1 MNTLQQ
7 INTSSQALLTMP
19 IESGLKYSKRVI
31 KAINPDI
38 NTIELDMSAQNE
50 LNTKDLG
57 KLLRLQRM
65 INDQGKHLKLV
76 NISMRA
82 MMFLELTQA
91 NAIFDI
97 TWNHDLKT
105 DFAA

>member
-1 MNTLQQ
+1 MNTLNQ

-19 IESGLKYSKRVI
+19 IENGLKYSKRVL

-38 NTIELDMSAQNE
+38 DTIELDMSAQNE

-65 INDQGKHLKLV
+65 MNEQGKQLKLV
-76 NISMRA
+76 NVSMRV

-97 TWNHDLKT
+97 TCNHDLKT

>member
-19 IESGLKYSKRVI
+19 IERGLKYSKRVR
-31 KAINPDI
+31 KAITPDI
-38 NTIELDMSAQNE
+38 HIIEMDMSSQNE
-50 LNTKDLG
+50 LNARDFG
-57 KLLRLQRM
+57 KLLRLQKM
-65 INDQGKHLKLV
+65 IKEQGKHLKLV
-76 NISMRA
+76 NVSMRA

-91 NAIFDI
+91 NEIFDI
-97 TWNHDLKT
+97 TWNHNLNS

>member
-7 INTSSQALLTMP
+7 INSSSQALLNMP
-19 IESGLKYSKRVI
+19 IESGLKYSKRAF

-38 NTIELDMSAQNE
+38 NVIEIDMSAQNQ
-50 LNTKDLG
+50 LNARDLG
-57 KLLRLQRM
+57 KLLRLQKM
-65 INDQGKHLKLV
+65 IQDQGKHMKLV
-76 NISMRA
+76 NVSLRVI
-82 MMFLELTQA
+82 MFLELTQA

-97 TWNHDLKT
+97 TMNHNLNS